1 LVATQAAVVGDNLGL
16 HELSLEEI
24 ILATLGVILEVLVR
38 SNFEDILEGLVSI
51 EDIVVTNER
60 NSLGEGLE
68 NFHPLVKR
76 FV

>member
-1 LVATQAAVVGDNLGL
+1 VVGDNLGL

-60 NSLGEGLE
+60 NSLGECLE